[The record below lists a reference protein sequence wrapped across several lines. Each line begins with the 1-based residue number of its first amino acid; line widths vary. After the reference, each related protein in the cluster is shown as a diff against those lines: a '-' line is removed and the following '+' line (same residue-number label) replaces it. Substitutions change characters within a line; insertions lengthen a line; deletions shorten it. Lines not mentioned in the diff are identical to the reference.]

1 MAAPERDSDV
11 LIVGAGASGAAAA
24 WSLSRRGLRVTCLEQ
39 GRWIDPSE
47 YAHTRQD
54 YELARQTSFAKD
66 PNVRDWPEDY
76 PINNSGTPIYPLM
89 VNAVGGSTVH
99 WSGHFPRMRPSDF
112 RVRTLDGVADDWPFT
127 YWDLEPFYDLN
138 DSMVGVS
145 GLAGDPGNPPRSP
158 RQTPPL
164 AFDAGCEAYLRG
176 LEKLGW
182 HWWPCDNALI
192 SEPFGENRS
201 PCNCCGPC
209 DIGCPIGAMSSAH
222 VTYWPKAVAQ
232 GVQLITHARAEQITV
247 DRAGRATGAL
257 YYDAQGVRQSHTAD
271 VVVMAANG
279 VGTPRLLLNS
289 TSARFPHGLANNSG
303 VVGAYLMFHPVALVS
318 GVFEEIV
325 NGQRGPIGGLMNCQE
340 FYETDISRGFVRGF
354 ELQLSRN
361 VGPLSVA
368 TGGILGSSVPWGS
381 EHHQALR
388 SRYAHT
394 MTMSVMLEDLPEPEN
409 RVTLDPDLT
418 DAHGIPAPR
427 IEYRLGEN
435 SLRILDFSIERGRE
449 LFEAADAVE
458 VLVDPLV
465 REAGWHLMG
474 TCRMGD
480 DPERSV
486 LNGRGQA
493 HECPNLFVI
502 DGSTFTTSAAVNP
515 TSTIQAVALR
525 CADWLGRN
533 YRAVAT

>member
-1 MAAPERDSDV
+1 MASPAFDSDV
-11 LIVGAGASGAAAA
+11 LIVGSGAAGAAAA
-24 WSLSRRGLRVTCLEQ
+24 WSLSRGGLRVTCLEQ

-47 YAHTRQD
+47 YAHARPD
-54 YELARQTSFAKD
+54 YELARQTTFAKN
-66 PNVRDWPEDY
+66 PNTRRWPEDY
-76 PINNSGTPIYPLM
+76 PVHTGGSVIEPLM

-112 RVRTLDGVADDWPFT
+112 RVRSLDGAADDWPLT

-138 DSMVGVS
+138 DANVGVS

-164 AFDAGCEAYLRG
+164 AFDAACEAYARG

-182 HWWPCDNALI
+182 HWWPSDNALI
-192 SEPFGENRS
+192 SAPFGQGRQ
-201 PCNCCGPC
+201 PCNACGPC

-222 VTYWPKAVAQ
+222 VTYWPRALAQ
-232 GVQLITHARAEQITV
+232 GVTLVTHARVEQITV

-257 YYDAQGVRQSHTAD
+257 YYDADGARRHHSAA
-271 VVVMAANG
+271 VVVLAANG

-289 TSARFPHGLANNSG
+289 VSAQFPHGLANNAG
-303 VVGAYLMFHPVALVS
+303 VVGTNLMFHPVAFVS
-318 GVFEEIV
+318 GVFPQVV
-325 NGQRGPIGGLMNCQE
+325 NAQRGPIGGLMNCQE
-340 FYETDISRGFVRGF
+340 FYETDTSRGFVRGF

-361 VGPLSVA
+361 VGPLSTA
-368 TGGILGSSVPWGS
+368 TGALQGELAPWGGG
-381 EHHQALR
+381 HHAFVQ

-394 MTMSVMLEDLPEPEN
+394 VTITTMLEDLPEAEN

-418 DAHGIPAPR
+418 DDHGIPAPR
-427 IEYRLGEN
+427 TAYRLGQN
-435 SLRILDFSIERGRE
+435 SERMLGFAIERARE
-449 LFEAADAVE
+449 LLDAAGASE
-458 VLVDPLV
+458 ILVDPLV
-465 REAGWHLMG
+465 SEAGWHLMG
-474 TCRMGD
+474 TCRMGA
-480 DPERSV
+480 DPARSV
-486 LNGRGQA
+486 VDQWGRA

-515 TSTIQAVALR
+515 TSTIQAIALR

-533 YRAVAT
+533 FAEAAA

>member
-1 MAAPERDSDV
+1 MAAPKLDSDV
-11 LIVGAGASGAAAA
+11 LIVGSGASGAAAA

-39 GRWIDPSE
+39 GRWVDPSE
-47 YAHTRQD
+47 YAHSRPD

-66 PNVRDWPEDY
+66 PNVRGWAEDY

-127 YWDLEPFYDLN
+127 YWDLEPYYDLN

-222 VTYWPKAVAQ
+222 VTYWPKALAQ
-232 GVQLITHARAEQITV
+232 GVQLITHARVEQITV

-257 YYDAQGVRQSHTAD
+257 YYDDQGVRRSHTAG

-279 VGTPRLLLNS
+279 VGTPRLLLTS
-289 TSARFPHGLANNSG
+289 TSARFPDGLANNSG

-318 GVFEEIV
+318 GVFQEVV

-340 FYETDISRGFVRGF
+340 FYETDLARGFVRGF

-368 TGGILGSSVPWGS
+368 NGGILGHPVPWGS
-381 EHHQALR
+381 DHHEALR

-394 MTMSVMLEDLPEPEN
+394 MTTSVMLEDLPEPEN
-409 RVTLDPDLT
+409 RVTLDPELT

-427 IEYRLGEN
+427 VEYRAGEN
-435 SLRILDFSIERGRE
+435 TQRMLEFSIARARE
-449 LFEAADAVE
+449 LFEAAGAVE
-458 VLVDPLV
+458 ILVDPLV
-465 REAGWHLMG
+465 QESGWHLMG

-486 LNGRGQA
+486 INGWGQA

-533 YRAVAT
+533 YREVAT